1 MTVVEI
7 IQETDVKEIEL
18 HELQAAP
25 YQNWNPIWTI
35 IMRISDYS
43 LLCSADRQW
52 KCHIAEFAISS
63 NHQKVVSHKINIRL
77 IISNVGLNLCIRNL
91 EYR

>member
-18 HELQAAP
+18 KEVQAAP

-35 IMRISDYS
+35 IMQISDYS
-43 LLCSADRQW
+43 LLVVAPTGSGN
-52 KCHIAEFAISS
+52 AI
-63 NHQKVVSHKINIRL
+63 L
-77 IISNVGLNLCIRNL
+77 
-91 EYR
+91 